1 MLMLLG
7 NRNRMTFL
15 CPKCDQ
21 TLDVGRAKLRVCSS
35 CGSAVPSK
43 IIIQQ
48 RGPAALIKEEA
59 DSVERRKIGKPL
71 SSLQNLI
78 VKLRTLEPEGAEFY
92 SLAASHLLKQ
102 FRPNRTYGM
111 FFIFLGSFPMLL
123 LIPQDSDLMTKLLLV
138 GGYLF
143 SGALGLH
150 LFYHSSATR
159 KNLPDTF
166 EGEDVSGRLQR
177 LRKVALNNQQDP
189 VAALVLELT
198 EGGAR

>member
-1 MLMLLG
+1 M
-7 NRNRMTFL
+7 NFL
-15 CPKCDQ
+15 CPKCNQ
-21 TLDVGRAKLRVCSS
+21 TLEVGRPKIKVCSS

-43 IIIQQ
+43 ITIQQ
-48 RGPAALIKEEA
+48 LGPAALLKEES
-59 DSVERRKIGKPL
+59 DSIERRKTGKPL

-78 VKLRTLEPEGAEFY
+78 VKLRTLEPERAEFY

-111 FFIFLGSFPMLL
+111 FFIFLGTFPVLF
-123 LIPQDSDLMTKLLLV
+123 LIPQGADLMTKLLLV

-143 SGALGLH
+143 FGALGLH

-166 EGEDVSGRLQR
+166 EGEDVSDRLRR
-177 LRKVALNNQQDP
+177 LRKVALNNQQHP

-198 EGGAR
+198 EGGSLAC